1 MKKGIEVWP
10 DWDITGRWILNIRK
24 KRGKLTLDEIRE
36 AAMEYE
42 QDLYLLPLNCMPDTW
57 FDGWDGGDDEGDAV
71 QLYRSDALR
80 REAEDAAGI

>member
-10 DWDITGRWILNIRK
+10 DWDSTGRWVLNIRK

-57 FDGWDGGDDEGDAV
+57 FDGWDGGDEGDTV

>member
-10 DWDITGRWILNIRK
+10 DYDISGRWVLNIRK

-36 AAMEYE
+36 AAMEHE
-42 QDLYLLPLNCMPDTW
+42 QDLYLLPLNCLPDTW
-57 FDGWDGGDDEGDAV
+57 FDGWDGDSDGDMV

>member
-1 MKKGIEVWP
+1 MKKGIEAWA
-10 DWDITGRWILNIRK
+10 DYDISGRWILNIRK

-57 FDGWDGGDDEGDAV
+57 FDGWDGGDEGDMV

>member
-1 MKKGIEVWP
+1 MKKCIEVWP
-10 DWDITGRWILNIRK
+10 DYDISGRWVLNIRK
-24 KRGKLTLDEIRE
+24 KRGKLTLDEILE

-57 FDGWDGGDDEGDAV
+57 FDGWDGGGDGDMV

>member
-1 MKKGIEVWP
+1 MKRGIEVWA
-10 DWDITGRWILNIRK
+10 DYDISSRWVLNIRK
-24 KRGKLTLDEIRE
+24 QRGKLTLDEIRE

-42 QDLYLLPLNCMPDTW
+42 EDLYLLPLNCIPETW
-57 FDGWDGGDDEGDAV
+57 FDGWNGDGEGDMV